1 MKVQSLIN
9 SNGNAVANQ
18 FVITDGTDIN
28 FQSYDSMVV
37 SIRKGGLGFDRV
49 VVFGR
54 DWDYS
59 RTTMRHVANFLRTY
73 GLDVLASAKD
83 IREALERGHA
93 RYDESI
99 AVLYDETL

>member
-1 MKVQSLIN
+1 MRVQNLIN
-9 SNGNAVANQ
+9 DNGRAVANQ

-37 SIRKGGLGFDRV
+37 SIRKGSLGFDRV

-59 RTTMRHVANFLRTY
+59 RTTMKHVNGFLRSH
-73 GLDVLASAKD
+73 GLGVLASAKD

-99 AVLYDETL
+99 AVFYDETL